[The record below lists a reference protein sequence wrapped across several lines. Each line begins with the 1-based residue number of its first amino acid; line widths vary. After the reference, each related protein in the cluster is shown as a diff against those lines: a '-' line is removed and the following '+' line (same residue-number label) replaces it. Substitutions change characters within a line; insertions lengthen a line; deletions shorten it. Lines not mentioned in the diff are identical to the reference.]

1 MQQSYSGV
9 AKAFH
14 WAIVVLVFLMLYG
27 GFTSDDLPKAER
39 LGFFQTHAGLG
50 ILILILMLGRILWRR
65 THPAPALPEGM
76 PRWQQ
81 IASIA
86 THHGL
91 YLLVLLQPIFGL
103 MTTASSKFDLKAF
116 GVLGL
121 QVAPNE
127 TIHEIGETL
136 HSINAWIITA
146 LIALHVVAALYH
158 HFILRDNVLKRML
171 PFVKA

>member
-1 MQQSYSGV
+1 MQSSYSGV
-9 AKAFH
+9 AKSLH
-14 WAIVVLVFLMLYG
+14 WIIMVLVLLMLYG
-27 GFTSDDLPKAER
+27 GFTSESLPKEDR

-50 ILILILMLGRILWRR
+50 LVILVLMLSRFVWRLS
-65 THPAPALPEGM
+65 HPAPALPGDL

-81 IASIA
+81 VASKA

-91 YLLVLLQPIFGL
+91 YLLVILQPILGL
-103 MTTASSKFDLKAF
+103 LIVSSSKFNLKAF

-136 HSINAWIITA
+136 HGLNAWIITA
-146 LIALHVVAALYH
+146 LIGLHVVAALYH
-158 HFILRDNVLKRML
+158 HFILKDNVLKRML

>member
-14 WAIVVLVFLMLYG
+14 WAIVILVLLMLYG
-27 GFTSDDLPKAER
+27 GFTSDDLPKADR

-50 ILILILMLGRILWRR
+50 ITVLILMLGRILWRR

-81 IASIA
+81 IASVA

-103 MTTASSKFDLKAF
+103 MMATSSKFNLKAF

-136 HSINAWIITA
+136 HGVNAWVITA
-146 LIALHVVAALYH
+146 LIALHVAAALYH

>member
-27 GFTSDDLPKAER
+27 GFTSDDLPKADR

-50 ILILILMLGRILWRR
+50 ITVLILMLGRILWRR
-65 THPAPALPEGM
+65 THPAPAQPEGM

-81 IASIA
+81 IASVA

-103 MTTASSKFDLKAF
+103 IMASGSKFNLKAF

-127 TIHEIGETL
+127 AIHEIGETL
-136 HSINAWIITA
+136 HGINAWIITA
-146 LIALHVVAALYH
+146 LIALHIAAALYH
-158 HFILRDNVLKRML
+158 HFILRDNVLKRMM